1 MHRVPGPY
9 PKGGFMR
16 KLIVRMMS
24 GLVLFGFITLLVG
37 RLDNPLSLGSET
49 VSAQTVIQLVP
60 VVTSGLDSPLY
71 VTNARDS
78 SNRLFIVEQSG
89 RILVLPPGA
98 TSPLPTPFLD
108 IRSKTLLDRE
118 RGLLG
123 MAFHTQYP
131 SNGRFFVNYIRT
143 GDGDTVISE
152 FKVSASNPN
161 IAETTEKI
169 LLTIDQ
175 PGAEHMGGMV
185 EFGPDGFLYIGM
197 GDGGCCNDPDNRA
210 QNIEELLGKMLRID
224 VDNTNG
230 TLPYSSPSTNPFF
243 GPIPGRDEIFA
254 TGLRNPFRWSFDRT
268 TGQLYAGDVG
278 ELDIEEIDIITLGG
292 NYGWRVFEGA
302 RCTENDP
309 NLCDPNVFIPPIT
322 EYDHSGGRCSVIGGY
337 VYRGTRSSLPVGSYV
352 FGDFCTGEI
361 FILQN
366 DTVSLLLDTD
376 MALASFGED
385 ESGEIY
391 VVDLRGRIFRIA
403 APSVATTVS
412 AASYSGDSVAT
423 ESIVSAF
430 GSNFSTTTQSAP
442 SGQELPT
449 TLAGASI
456 SVRDA
461 AGTERFAPLFFVSPM
476 QINYQIP
483 PGTVSG
489 NAIITITDTSLFG
502 VASGTANITDIAP
515 GLFTANANGVGVAAA
530 VALRIRADDSQVFE
544 PVAVFD
550 QTQNQFVA
558 IPIDL
563 GLETDQV
570 FLVPFGAGFRFRSSS
585 SAVTATVGGTDV
597 QVTFAGA
604 QGTLIGLDQA
614 NIRLPR
620 SLIGRGEVDVVMTVD
635 GQTTNTV
642 RISIK

>member
-1 MHRVPGPY
+1 
-9 PKGGFMR
+9 MR

-489 NAIITITDTSLFG
+489 NAIITITNTSLFG

-544 PVAVFD
+544 PVAIFD

>member
-1 MHRVPGPY
+1 
-9 PKGGFMR
+9 
-16 KLIVRMMS
+16 
-24 GLVLFGFITLLVG
+24 
-37 RLDNPLSLGSET
+37 
-49 VSAQTVIQLVP
+49 VIQLVP

-489 NAIITITDTSLFG
+489 NAIITITNTSLFG

-544 PVAVFD
+544 PVAIFD